1 MSREILNM
9 YQRKVI
15 KIDNSNVK
23 SENGIM
29 KSESVN
35 EVVGFEEVMFTQTEA
50 KE

>member
-23 SENGIM
+23 I
-29 KSESVN
+29 N
-35 EVVGFEEVMFTQTEA
+35 ELTREFYF
-50 KE
+50 